1 MLTHNK
7 HKGYKKELSIKAKL
21 ALIRKKL
28 NEYKIDAFLVPHND
42 MYFNEITAPFHNRLE
57 WITGF
62 TGSAGFAIIFKS
74 SAIVFT
80 DGRYSIQIHKEV
92 NKAFFKIE
100 NITKTPPFSWLKK
113 NIKKNITVGFDPW
126 LHSIKEIETQKE
138 LLQKSIKL
146 KGVQNLIDKVWF
158 GRPRESLAEPF
169 LRPYKLSGETTSQ
182 KIKKIKEKLILHK
195 EQGFIL
201 TCSDSICW
209 LGNIRGQDVPNSPLM
224 NCYAIVYHDHLC
236 IYSKKDTYRDNI
248 IKLRKNVIIKHFND
262 FFTDIKKLKKVL
274 FEPTSTPFILKKKI
288 IGQRIKSEEISNP
301 ISLLKAMKNPIELK
315 GSIKSHEKDGVAL
328 LRFIRWLKSKK
339 IEGLDEITLVKTL
352 EELRKFEASFFYN
365 SFDTISA
372 AGSNAAIT
380 HYRVSPKSNKKIKT
394 SELILV
400 DSGGQYLE
408 GTTDVT
414 RTFIKGR
421 ALTEQKFLYTKV
433 LQGLI
438 CLSKLRWPAG
448 LTGKELDP
456 LARHFLWEHCLDYDH
471 GTGHGVGVFS
481 NVHQGPQGITR
492 VNTVPLKPGM
502 ILSIEPGFYLEGKLG
517 IRLENLVYIKGMRGH
532 FRQKKEFYEFE
543 TLTLA
548 PFEKNLIEKKLL
560 SRDELMWLNSYHRNV
575 YQKLS
580 PFLGQTEK
588 TWLRDTC
595 KIL

>member
-1 MLTHNK
+1 MLTHKK
-7 HKGYKKELSIKAKL
+7 HKDNQPELSIKERL
-21 ALIRKKL
+21 VLLRKKL
-28 NEYKIDAFLVPHND
+28 KEYKIDAFLVPHND

-74 SAIVFT
+74 SAIIFT
-80 DGRYSIQIHKEV
+80 DGRYSIQIKKEV
-92 NKAFFKIE
+92 NQSFFKIE
-100 NITKTPPFSWLKK
+100 NITKNSPFSWLKK
-113 NIKKNITVGFDPW
+113 NIKNNITVGFDPW
-126 LHSIKEIETQKE
+126 LHCIEEVETQKE
-138 LLQKSIKL
+138 ALQKFIKL
-146 KGVQNLIDKVWF
+146 KAVNNLIDKVWL
-158 GRPRESLAEPF
+158 GRPAETLAKPF
-169 LRPYKLSGETTSQ
+169 LRPSKLSGKNTNLKIGEIQ
-182 KIKKIKEKLILHK
+182 KILTLYK

-209 LGNIRGQDVPNSPLM
+209 LANIRGEDVPNSPLM

-236 IYSKKDTYRDNI
+236 IYSMKDSYRDKVIEIRENV
-248 IKLRKNVIIKHFND
+248 KLKHFNV

-274 FEPTSTPFILKKKI
+274 FEPASTPYILKKKI
-288 IGQRIKSEEISNP
+288 IGQRIISEQVCNP
-301 ISLLKAMKNPIELK
+301 ISLLKAIKNPIELK

-328 LRFIRWLKSKK
+328 LRFIRWFKSTK
-339 IEGLDEITLVKTL
+339 IDSLDEITIVKKL
-352 EELRKFEASFFYN
+352 EDFRRIEPSFYYN

-372 AGSNAAIT
+372 TGSNAAIT
-380 HYRVSPKSNKKIKT
+380 HYRVSLKSNKQIKA
-394 SELILV
+394 SELILL

-414 RTFIKGR
+414 RTLIKGR

-438 CLSKLRWPAG
+438 CLSKLIWPVG

-456 LARHFLWEHCLDYDH
+456 LARYFLWEHRLDYDH

-492 VNTVPLKPGM
+492 INQVPLKPGM
-502 ILSIEPGFYLEGKLG
+502 ILSIEPGVYLEGKLG
-517 IRLENLVYIKGMRGH
+517 IRLENLVYVKRKSRYSG
-532 FRQKKEFYEFE
+532 QKKEFLHFE

-560 SRDELMWLNSYHRNV
+560 RLDELRWLNSYHKNV
-575 YQKLS
+575 YEKLS
-580 PFLGQTEK
+580 PFLSGSEK
-588 TWLRDTC
+588 IWLRDTC
-595 KIL
+595 KTL

>member
-7 HKGYKKELSIKAKL
+7 HKVYKKELSIKAKL
-21 ALIRKKL
+21 ALMRKKL
-28 NEYKIDAFLVPHND
+28 SEYKIDAFLVPHND

-158 GRPRESLAEPF
+158 GRPRESLAEHF

-182 KIKKIKEKLILHK
+182 KINQIKEKLILHK

-248 IKLRKNVIIKHFND
+248 IKLRKNVMIKHFND

-288 IGQRIKSEEISNP
+288 IVQRIKSEEISNP

-456 LARHFLWEHCLDYDH
+456 LARYFLWEHSLDYDH
-471 GTGHGVGVFS
+471 GTGHGVGYF
-481 NVHQGPQGITR
+481 Q
-492 VNTVPLKPGM
+492 M
-502 ILSIEPGFYLEGKLG
+502 C
-517 IRLENLVYIKGMRGH
+517 IKAL
-532 FRQKKEFYEFE
+532 KEFQD
-543 TLTLA
+543 
-548 PFEKNLIEKKLL
+548 LI
-560 SRDELMWLNSYHRNV
+560 RFR
-575 YQKLS
+575 
-580 PFLGQTEK
+580 
-588 TWLRDTC
+588 
-595 KIL
+595 

>member
-7 HKGYKKELSIKAKL
+7 DKGYKTELSTKAKL
-21 ALIRKKL
+21 ALLRKKL
-28 NEYKIDAFLVPHND
+28 KEYKIDAFLVPHND
-42 MYFNEITAPFHNRLE
+42 MYFNEITAPCHNRLE

-62 TGSAGFAIIFKS
+62 TGSAGFAVIFKS

-80 DGRYSIQIHKEV
+80 DGRYNIQIQQEV
-92 NKAFFKIE
+92 NKTFFKVE
-100 NITKTPPFSWLKK
+100 NISKSPPFSWLKK

-138 LLQKSIKL
+138 VLQKSIKL
-146 KGVQNLIDKVWF
+146 KAVQNLIDKVWL
-158 GRPRESLAEPF
+158 GKPRESLTEPF
-169 LRPYKLSGETTSQ
+169 LRPSKLSGQNTSQ
-182 KIKKIKEKLILHK
+182 KIKQMQEKLILLK
-195 EQGFIL
+195 EHGFIL

-209 LGNIRGQDVPNSPLM
+209 LANIRGQDVPNSPLM

-248 IKLRKNVIIKHFND
+248 IKLRENVMLKHFND

-288 IGQRIKSEEISNP
+288 IGRRVKSEQISNP

-328 LRFIRWLKSKK
+328 LKFIRWLKSTK
-339 IEGLDEITLVKTL
+339 IEGLDEIILVKKL

-421 ALTEQKFLYTKV
+421 ASTEQKFLYTKV

-456 LARHFLWEHCLDYDH
+456 LARHFLWEHRLDYDH

-481 NVHQGPQGITR
+481 NVHQGPQGISR

-502 ILSIEPGFYLEGKLG
+502 VLSIEPGVYLEGKLG
-517 IRLENLVYIKGMRGH
+517 IRLENLVYIKRGRWH
-532 FRQKKEFYEFE
+532 FRPKNEFYEFE

-560 SRDELMWLNSYHRNV
+560 SRDELLWLNSYHRNV

-580 PFLGQTEK
+580 PFLGQPDK
-588 TWLRDTC
+588 NWLKDICR
-595 KIL
+595 IM

>member
-1 MLTHNK
+1 MLARKKYKDN
-7 HKGYKKELSIKAKL
+7 KKELSIRERL
-21 ALIRKKL
+21 ALLRKKL
-28 NEYKIDAFLVPHND
+28 KERKIDAFLVPHND
-42 MYFNEITAPFHNRLE
+42 IYFNEITAPFHNRLE

-62 TGSAGFAIIFKS
+62 TGSAGFAIIFKD
-74 SAIVFT
+74 SAIIFT
-80 DGRYSIQIHKEV
+80 DGRYSIQIRQEV
-92 NKAFFKIE
+92 NKSFFRIE
-100 NITKTPPFSWLKK
+100 DISKNPPFSWLKK
-113 NIKKNITVGFDPW
+113 NVKKNITVGFDPW
-126 LHSIKEIETQKE
+126 LHSIKEIEIQKAF
-138 LLQKSIKL
+138 LQKSIKL
-146 KGVQNLIDKVWF
+146 EAVQNLIDKVWL
-158 GRPRESLAEPF
+158 GKPRENLAEPF
-169 LRPYKLSGETTSQ
+169 LRPSKLSGENTN
-182 KIKKIKEKLILHK
+182 KKIKQIQEKLILHK

-209 LGNIRGQDVPNSPLM
+209 LANIRGEDVPNSPLM
-224 NCYAIVYHDHLC
+224 NCYAIVYHDRLC
-236 IYSKKDTYRDNI
+236 IYSKKDAYRDKI
-248 IKLRKNVIIKHFND
+248 IKLRKNVALKHFDD
-262 FFTDIKKLKKVL
+262 FFTDIKKLNKVF
-274 FEPTSTPFILKKKI
+274 FEPTSTPFILKNKI
-288 IGQRIKSEEISNP
+288 TGQRIKSEQISNP

-328 LRFIRWLKSKK
+328 VRFIRWLKSSK
-339 IEGLDEITLVKTL
+339 IEGLSEITLVKKL
-352 EELRKFEASFFYN
+352 EKLRKFEASFFYN

-380 HYRVSPKSNKKIKT
+380 HYRVSPKINKKIKT

-502 ILSIEPGFYLEGKLG
+502 ILSIEPGVYLEGRLG
-517 IRLENLVYIKGMRGH
+517 IRLENLVYVKRERRH
-532 FRQKKEFYEFE
+532 FRKKKEFYEFE

-560 SRDELMWLNSYHRNV
+560 SQDELQWLNSYHRNV

-580 PFLGQTEK
+580 PFLGQTDK
-588 TWLRDTC
+588 TWLRDAC